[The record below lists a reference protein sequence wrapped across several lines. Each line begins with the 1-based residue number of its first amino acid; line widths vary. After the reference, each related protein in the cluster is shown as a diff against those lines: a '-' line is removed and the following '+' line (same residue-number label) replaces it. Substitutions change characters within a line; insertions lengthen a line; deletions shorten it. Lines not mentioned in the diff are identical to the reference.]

1 MTRYIRV
8 DYFVRTEVNLDELKT
23 AIGEFVA
30 GIRRHH
36 PEHRYISTPSRSFSV
51 YPHWRGSG
59 GGAPGSPEAVVL
71 SALHGLFAGTVL
83 RRTRGDPVGSRGFDG
98 CSAGG
103 AVR

>member
-8 DYFVRTEVNLDELKT
+8 DYSVRTEVNLDELKT

-30 GIRRHH
+30 GIRH
-36 PEHRYISTPSRSFSV
+36 
-51 YPHWRGSG
+51 
-59 GGAPGSPEAVVL
+59 
-71 SALHGLFAGTVL
+71 
-83 RRTRGDPVGSRGFDG
+83 TRGDPVGSRGFDG